1 MQKIAKN
8 QLNVFFSWNH
18 WLLKSFEEKQFST
31 SFPCMFAT
39 IFTIGFNCFRFCWF
53 PFRENA
59 TSLEILVTHNCL
71 FSTDFPIEYIAT
83 ILGYLQ
89 SIFTSSDYLE
99 YIIQLFQARNTD
111 VFLWLTASAFGKCN
125 LSGYRNHGKCSNLVA
140 NTLGNRD
147 VFFSVMVINLIIN
160 IPFRDLTFA

>member
-1 MQKIAKN
+1 MFSSYLAVAPKRVALRGTGFNACTHNGTKPRSVQKIAKN

-18 WLLKSFEEKQFST
+18 WLLKFFEEKQFST

-71 FSTDFPIEYIAT
+71 FSTDFPMEYIAT

-99 YIIQLFQARNTD
+99 YN
-111 VFLWLTASAFGKCN
+111 FLGQKYWRIFVTYCLCIWKMYFVR
-125 LSGYRNHGKCSNLVA
+125 LL
-140 NTLGNRD
+140 
-147 VFFSVMVINLIIN
+147 
-160 IPFRDLTFA
+160 